1 MAKKKS
7 GQQQPSK
14 YGSPYQPRPS
24 GSVKRAARPLYS
36 SDLSTV
42 PALSTLR
49 SQAVPV
55 LWIVG
60 VFTVVA
66 GVVGSCSDEADE
78 DPGVTVRRASYAS
91 LADCEADWSMQGD
104 CEDAPIDSP
113 RGIFHARQAT
123 TGGDSPMFREAPGP
137 HGGSPGDSIPLARWY
152 GPYYTASGTVYHA
165 NGTQTQRDMSG
176 ASGRWLLE
184 YDGNG
189 SVSRKTWVEGPPR
202 SAMVEEATVRRSA
215 LGRGRSMGLSMPMTA
230 ATRGPVVSRGGFTS
244 RFGGSSGRSGG
255 G

>member
-1 MAKKKS
+1 MARKS
-7 GQQQPSK
+7 GQRQPSK
-14 YGSPYQPRPS
+14 YGSPHQPRPS
-24 GSVKRAARPLYS
+24 GSLKGTARPLYS

-66 GVVGSCSDEADE
+66 SVVGSCSDEADD

-104 CEDAPIDSP
+104 CENVPIDSP
-113 RGIFHARQAT
+113 GAIFHAQQAT
-123 TGGDSPMFREAPGP
+123 AGGGTPAFREAPSP
-137 HGGSPGDSIPLARWY
+137 HAGSLGYSTPLARWY

-165 NGTQTQRDMSG
+165 NGTQTRHDMSG

-189 SVSRKTWVEGPPR
+189 SISRKTWVEGAPR
-202 SAMVEEATVRRSA
+202 SAMIEEATVRRSA
-215 LGRGRSMGLSMPMTA
+215 LGRGRSMGLSMPMAA
-230 ATRGPVVSRGGFTS
+230 ATQGPVISRGGFTS